1 MKKTITTSLIGALA
15 ISLSANTLACSNV
28 LWNSEHGTVVTRTM
42 DWMES
47 TQPAL
52 MSVRKGE
59 ERSLHGIPGGGTYK
73 TKNDY
78 LAIAAYGKL
87 VAEGVNEQGLQISV
101 QYYREMKLP
110 KAQSS
115 DVSQVEL
122 AGYLLSQ
129 TDNVDQAVKLASE
142 LEVGLV
148 SLSHLP
154 EPPLF
159 HYILADKDGGRALLQ
174 FDEDGLQIYR
184 GDEAAVVTNNPGQ
197 KIHLAAWDQK
207 KSEIIQQG
215 GFNRKINLG
224 AGNTDAQQRFIF
236 SNYYLAQLKTSS
248 SPINAMMSVE
258 GTAFKV
264 PQQAAY
270 GAADSAMPTY
280 ATEYGITYN
289 LDSGDVVFKYMGG
302 DHWTQQRWNF
312 KTLLASQQNIH
323 RALDRS

>member
-1 MKKTITTSLIGALA
+1 MKKTISASLIGAIA
-15 ISLSANTLACSNV
+15 ISLSANALACSNI

-42 DWMES
+42 DWMET

-52 MSVRKGE
+52 MSVRQGE
-59 ERSLHGIPGGGTYK
+59 KRSLHGILGGDLYE
-73 TKNDY
+73 TKNNY

-87 VAEGVNEQGLQISV
+87 IAEGVNEHGMQISV
-101 QYYREMKLP
+101 QYYRDMKLP
-110 KAQSS
+110 KAKAS

-129 TDNVDQAVKLASE
+129 TDTVDQAVKLASQ
-142 LEVGLV
+142 LKVGLV
-148 SLSHLP
+148 TLPDLP
-154 EPPLF
+154 EPSLF
-159 HYILADKDGGRALLQ
+159 HYIISDKTGDRALLQ
-174 FDEDGLQIYR
+174 FDEDGLEIYR

-197 KIHLAAWDQK
+197 KIHLAAWNQK
-207 KSEIIQQG
+207 KSEIIQKG
-215 GFNRKINLG
+215 GFNRAINLE
-224 AGNTDAQQRFIF
+224 AGNTDSQQRFIF
-236 SNYYLAQLKTSS
+236 SNYYLAQLKTST

-270 GAADSAMPTY
+270 GAADSGMPTY

-302 DHWTQQRWNF
+302 DHWSQQRWNF
-312 KTLLASQQNIH
+312 KTLLASKQNIH
-323 RALDRS
+323 RVLYK

>member
-1 MKKTITTSLIGALA
+1 MKKTIATSLIGALA
-15 ISLSANTLACSNV
+15 ISLSVNTLACSNV

-52 MSVRKGE
+52 LSVREGE
-59 ERSLHGIPGGGTYK
+59 QRSLHGVPGGASYE

-87 VAEGVNEQGLQISV
+87 IAEGVNKHGLQISV
-101 QYYREMKLP
+101 QYYRDMKLP
-110 KAQSS
+110 KAQRG

-129 TDNVDQAVKLASE
+129 TDTVDQAIKLASE
-142 LEVGLV
+142 LKLGLV

-159 HYILADKDGGRALLQ
+159 HYILADKSGARALLQ
-174 FDEDGLQIYR
+174 FDEDGLQVYR
-184 GDEAAVVTNNPGQ
+184 GEEAAVVTNNPGQ

-215 GFNRKINLG
+215 GFNRTINLG

-236 SNYYLAQLKTSS
+236 SNYYLAQLKTST

-258 GTAFKV
+258 GTTLKV

-270 GAADSAMPTY
+270 AAPDSAMPTY

-302 DHWTQQRWNF
+302 DHWSQQRWNF
-312 KTLLASQQNIH
+312 KTLLASEQNIFK
-323 RALDRS
+323 ALDRD